1 MAIGIKICGITR
13 PVDAERAVEAGA
25 RAIGLVFY
33 EQSPRAVDL
42 VVARAIVAALPPF
55 VASVALFVDAPASK
69 IAKVVD
75 YVRPT
80 TLQFHGAESPDD
92 CAAYGLPYLK
102 AIRMTDDVDLLA
114 AERRYEAAQGLLLDS
129 YHKDRPGGTGRV
141 FDWSRVPPILRKPVI
156 LAGGLNADNVQA
168 AIAAIRP
175 YAVDVSGG
183 VESAPGVK
191 DHGRM
196 QLFCRRVQEAL

>member
-1 MAIGIKICGITR
+1 MATGIKICGITR
-13 PVDAERAVEAGA
+13 PADAEKAVEAGA

-33 EQSPRAVDL
+33 RQSPRVVDWA
-42 VVARAIVAALPPF
+42 VARAIVAALPPF
-55 VASVALFVDAPASK
+55 VASVALFVDAQASE
-69 IAKVVD
+69 IAKIVD

-80 TLQFHGAESPDD
+80 TLQFHGAESPED
-92 CAAYGLPYLK
+92 CASHGLPYLK

-129 YHKDRPGGTGRV
+129 YQKDRPGGTGRV
-141 FDWSRVPPILRKPVI
+141 FDWSRVPRGLRKPVI

-168 AIAAIRP
+168 AIIAVRP

-183 VESAPGVK
+183 VESALGVK

-196 QLFCRRVQEAL
+196 QLFCRRVQEVV